1 MTLLWFWIGMKGSA
15 VTRDMGCCSTV
26 NPILAAG
33 YGIRIVDCGLPQLSM
48 HSVREMCGAEDINTA
63 FRHFRAFFHEFTSI
77 DEQLKV
83 DM

>member
-1 MTLLWFWIGMKGSA
+1 MCMKSFT
-15 VTRDMGCCSTV
+15 VLRDMGCCSTA
-26 NPILAAG
+26 NPIFAAG

-63 FRHFRAFFHEFTSI
+63 FRHFRAFFREFTSI

>member
-1 MTLLWFWIGMKGSA
+1 MTLLWFWIVMKGSA

-48 HSVREMCGAEDINTA
+48 HRSFNL
-63 FRHFRAFFHEFTSI
+63 FKHSI
-77 DEQLKV
+77 PTPLNA
-83 DM
+83 